1 MPNDE
6 PRVDRLVSDLA
17 ARRIDR
23 RQFVQRALALG
34 ISLPGAGALMAACGG
49 DDDRAADTTAGA
61 TTTTAGEA
69 AEVPDT
75 LKIRLVSD
83 ISNLDPAF
91 YPSSVDEATFAAVSE
106 GLVTYKPGTF
116 EIVNQLAETFEPSA
130 DGLSYE
136 FKLKEGMFWQG
147 YGEVTAEDVKY
158 SYERIAGLTKP
169 KLDSPYAGDWAP
181 HLKEVT
187 SRTSSPA
194 RSSSRSRSHRSCAR
208 PCHGSGI
215 VCPRRRSRSWAR
227 SSPPTRSAR
236 ARTSSSSGGP
246 RSGRR

>member
-34 ISLPGAGALMAACGG
+34 VSLPGAGALMAACGG
-49 DDDRAADTTAGA
+49 DDDDEPTTSAGA

-75 LKIRLVSD
+75 LKLRLVSD

-91 YPSSVDEATFAAVSE
+91 YPSSVDEATFAPVGE

-116 EIVNQLAETFEPSA
+116 EVVNQLAATFEPSA

-136 FKLKEGMFWQG
+136 FTLKEGILWQKD
-147 YGEVTAEDVKY
+147 YGEVTAEDVKF
-158 SYERIAGLTKP
+158 SYERIAGLTTP
-169 KLDSPYAGDWAP
+169 KIDSP
-181 HLKEVT
+181 V
-187 SRTSSPA
+187 
-194 RSSSRSRSHRSCAR
+194 
-208 PCHGSGI
+208 
-215 VCPRRRSRSWAR
+215 RR
-227 SSPPTRSAR
+227 
-236 ARTSSSSGGP
+236 
-246 RSGRR
+246 